1 MPSLSKYRQFSIM
14 IMVIMVISFALSFA
28 SLWDT
33 VLTHKIKYTGWNIVF
48 FLILFIAG
56 MILFYMVYRFTD
68 EKQAEEDRKKA
79 YEAGKAEILNELEKR
94 NQVEKEVG
102 QTGDENIDRTVSQI
116 LTGIKSGRSLKT
128 GNKILANLAKHL
140 GFVQG
145 ILYIRE
151 PSGELFTPEGE
162 YALTGQKP
170 AAFQKGEGL
179 AGQVAESK
187 SPMVLYDIPEQYFTV
202 ESALGSSK
210 PRFLLITPLISEGEC
225 YGVIELAAFKKPDDL
240 TEKIMQKLS
249 AELGPILHTSFA
261 A

>member
-1 MPSLSKYRQFSIM
+1 MVM
-14 IMVIMVISFALSFA
+14 IIMVISFVLSFA
-28 SLWDT
+28 SLLNT
-33 VLTHKIKYTGWNIVF
+33 IMTGKIKYTAWNIAFV
-48 FLILFIAG
+48 LILFGSGIL
-56 MILFYMVYRFTD
+56 LFYFIYLFTD
-68 EKQAEEDRKKA
+68 EKTAEEKRKNA
-79 YEAGKAEILNELEKR
+79 FEAGKAEILNELEKR
-94 NQVEKEVG
+94 NQAEKEVI
-102 QTGDENIDRTVSQI
+102 QSDDEDIEKIVSRI

-151 PSGELFTPEGE
+151 ESGELYSPEGE
-162 YALTGQKP
+162 YALTGQTP
-170 AAFQKGEGL
+170 ASFRKGEGL

-187 SPMVLYDIPEQYFTV
+187 APMVLYDIPEQYFAV

-210 PRFLLITPLISEGEC
+210 PRFLLITPLLFEGEC

-240 TEKIMQKLS
+240 TGKIMQKLS
-249 AELGPILHTSFA
+249 AALGPILHTSIA

>member
-1 MPSLSKYRQFSIM
+1 MSNLSKYRQFSMMIM
-14 IMVIMVISFALSFA
+14 IIMVLSFVLSFA
-28 SLWDT
+28 SLWNT
-33 VLTHKIKYTGWNIVF
+33 VVTGKIKYTAWNIAF
-48 FLILFIAG
+48 ILILFIAG
-56 MILFYMVYRFTD
+56 MILFYFVYQFTD
-68 EKQAEEDRKKA
+68 KKNAEEERKKA
-79 YEAGKAEILNELEKR
+79 YESGKAEILNELEKR
-94 NQVEKEVG
+94 NQVEKAVS
-102 QTGDENIDRTVSQI
+102 QTDDEDIEKTVSQV
-116 LTGIKSGRSLKT
+116 LTGIRSGKNLKA

-151 PSGELFTPEGE
+151 QSGELYIAEGE

-170 AAFQKGEGL
+170 SPFSKGEGL

-187 SPMVLYDIPEQYFTV
+187 TPMVLYDIPEQYFTV

-210 PRFLLITPLISEGEC
+210 PRYLLLTPLLFEGDC

-240 TEKIMQKLS
+240 TGKIMQRLS
-249 AELGPILHTSFA
+249 AELGPILHTTFA

>member
-1 MPSLSKYRQFSIM
+1 MPSLSKYRQFSIL
-14 IMVIMVISFALSFA
+14 IMVAMVIAFVLTFA
-28 SLWDT
+28 SLLSSVVT
-33 VLTHKIKYTGWNIVF
+33 GKIKYPGLNVAFVI
-48 FLILFIAG
+48 ILFIAG
-56 MILFYMVYRFTD
+56 MVLFYFAYRFTD
-68 EKQAEEDRKKA
+68 TKAAEEERKKA
-79 YEAGKAEILNELEKR
+79 FESGRAEILNEIEKR
-94 NQVEKEVG
+94 NQAEQEITQTDDEDIEKA
-102 QTGDENIDRTVSQI
+102 VSLI
-116 LTGIKSGRSLKT
+116 LTGIKSGKNLKT

-151 PSGELFTPEGE
+151 PSGELYNPEGE

-170 AAFQKGEGL
+170 PAFRKGEGL

-187 SPMVLYDIPEQYFTV
+187 TPMVLYDIPEQYFTI

-210 PRFLLITPLISEGEC
+210 PRFLLLTPVIFENEC
-225 YGVIELAAFKKPDDL
+225 FGVIELAAFKKPDNL
-240 TEKIMQKLS
+240 TGKILQKLS

>member
-1 MPSLSKYRQFSIM
+1 MRSPSKYRQFSIM
-14 IMVIMVISFALSFA
+14 IIIIMVISFVLSFA
-28 SLWDT
+28 SLWNSVIT
-33 VLTHKIKYTGWNIVF
+33 GKIKYTGWNIAF
-48 FLILFIAG
+48 TLLLFISG
-56 MILFYMVYRFTD
+56 MLLFYFAYLFTD
-68 EKQAEEDRKKA
+68 EKKSEEERKNA

-94 NQVEKEVG
+94 NQTENEVSQADDEDIEK
-102 QTGDENIDRTVSQI
+102 TVSRI
-116 LTGIKSGRSLKT
+116 LTGIKSGRNLKT

-145 ILYIRE
+145 ILYVME
-151 PSGELFTPEGE
+151 ESGELYKPEGE
-162 YALTGQKP
+162 YALTGQTP
-170 AAFQKGEGL
+170 ASFRKGEGL

-210 PRFLLITPLISEGEC
+210 PRFLLITPLIFEGEC

-240 TEKIMQKLS
+240 TGKIMQKLS